1 MKSWFCCAKMYN
13 KILIMLCLQIW
24 KKKKNLPLWEWKR
37 GKEEKNEW
45 MNVEKERGKG
55 KRNKKRE
62 GGKSGGVGKG
72 GFKMLQMHFGL
83 CSWLVGIKGNFV
95 GVNNIWKLDW
105 IGLFN

>member
-1 MKSWFCCAKMYN
+1 
-13 KILIMLCLQIW
+13 
-24 KKKKNLPLWEWKR
+24 
-37 GKEEKNEW
+37 

-95 GVNNIWKLDW
+95 GVNNI
-105 IGLFN
+105 